1 MLNAFNDHTSPQLAP
16 NWQAKYLPM
25 MALVFRNISLAL
37 VKDFSS
43 SPLIAIGFCLFKKLN
58 KSKGAG
64 LDGISSRLILD
75 CADLIAPHISII
87 FNSFL
92 ANGIFPDDWKSA
104 RVTPLFKHCERSDID
119 NYRPISVISI
129 IGKVFERIIY
139 NQLFAYLSD
148 HNILSRHQS
157 GFRALHSTV
166 TDLLEATDS

>member
-1 MLNAFNDHTSPQLAP
+1 
-16 NWQAKYLPM
+16 M

-87 FNSFL
+87 FNSSL

-148 HNILSRHQS
+148 HNILSRDQS

-166 TDLLEATDS
+166 TALLEATDS